1 MAALGQKPSMFE
13 IPSYIRSTIG
23 RYLKTW
29 SPRYNPAN
37 FDTNEVFDALLTK
50 YSDLAKA
57 GG

>member
-1 MAALGQKPSMFE
+1 MFE